1 MFLRVPGVKNVI
13 FRRPDAIRW
22 AVEYFFFGALGPH
35 LHRFFGLFL
44 KQPSFIHNLA
54 FDALFFFI
62 FAESLDELV
71 EKFLP
76 KDFKN

>member
-1 MFLRVPGVKNVI
+1 MFLRVPGVKSVI
-13 FRRPDAIRW
+13 FRRPNAIRW
-22 AVEYFFFGALGPH
+22 AVENFFFGALGPH

-44 KQPSFIHNLA
+44 KQPSFIHNLP

-71 EKFLP
+71 EKISAKGF
-76 KDFKN
+76 